1 MNETKILP
9 HDKQIE
15 RSIIA
20 AVMMEPYLIDAA
32 RSRGVVSEMFF
43 DRQNFA
49 LWTACEK
56 IYDRAGELDVA
67 LLSDELQGRDGEF
80 DGDVIGYLVA
90 FEVATTAAFREWCM
104 VLKRKYAARR
114 LCAACSECTDRI
126 DAGESVGEI
135 ITVMQDHLA
144 ESERCIDGRDR
155 KTTGKLLASV
165 AEEALNG
172 NAEKTTII
180 PLCIPGTEDLIHRK
194 KTLHILGAMP
204 GVGKTAFVL
213 NSILGRAKAGFTEAL
228 FCAETSAESI
238 MKRLVSIEAMI
249 PVELFDNFQN
259 VKNNLQL
266 TRYKRAMDTLRELK
280 ERIYIFGKGDYRH
293 SPDGIRAELK
303 RIQDELSGGLDA
315 VSVDYLQNMR
325 ALGRLAKANRAEQL
339 EEFTF
344 ALNETFGELNL
355 AATVLCQLS
364 RDKDRIKGNKAS
376 NIYDLKGS
384 SAIEQEADFITFL
397 HKANPQ
403 ASGVIGIDW
412 YSAKVRGSRM
422 IDATLGYETMT
433 SRYVDPPHRYDT
445 SDLPDDLPDDVN
457 SKRPYK
463 EN

>member
-1 MNETKILP
+1 MNDTRILP

-15 RSIIA
+15 RSILA
-20 AVMMEPYLIDAA
+20 AVMLEPHLIDTA
-32 RSRGVVSEMFF
+32 RSRGVTAEMFF

-49 LWTACEK
+49 LWTACGN
-56 IYDRAGELDVA
+56 IYDRAGELDVI
-67 LLSDELQGRDGEF
+67 LLSDELQGRAVEF
-80 DGDVIGYLVA
+80 GGDVVVLLMDVQNTIA
-90 FEVATTAAFREWCM
+90 STASFREWCM

-114 LCAACSECTDRI
+114 LCSACSECTDRI
-126 DAGESVGEI
+126 TSGEPVGEI
-135 ITVMQDHLA
+135 ITVMQDHLS
-144 ESERCIDGRDR
+144 ESERCIDSRDR
-155 KTTGKLLASV
+155 KTTGTLLAAV

-172 NAEKTTII
+172 SAAKTTII

-213 NSILGRAKAGFTEAL
+213 NSILGRAKEGFTEAL

-249 PVELFDNFQN
+249 PVELFDDFEN
-259 VKNNLQL
+259 VKNHSQL
-266 TRYKRAMDTLRELK
+266 GRYKRAMDTLRELK

-325 ALGRLAKANRAEQL
+325 ARGRLANANRAEQL

-364 RDKDRIKGNKAS
+364 RDKDRIKGNKAPG
-376 NIYDLKGS
+376 IYDLKGS

-397 HKANPQ
+397 HKENQ
-403 ASGVIGIDW
+403 LDSGVISVNW
-412 YSAKVRGSRM
+412 YSAKVRGSKM
-422 IDATLGYETMT
+422 INARLGYDTMT
-433 SRYVDPPHRYDT
+433 SRYVDPPHRYEK
-445 SDLPDDLPDDVN
+445 DDLPED
-457 SKRPYK
+457 SKTKQYK
-463 EN
+463 D